1 MTPKRRDPEAT
12 RQSII
17 AAACERFLEK
27 GFGETSMNEIAK
39 HAGVTKSLIH
49 HHFGSK
55 EDLWQA
61 VKEFAFGAYF
71 ATQKKML
78 EESPATIDLLK
89 DSVRLYFHKF
99 IDNPEFNRLICWN
112 HLENTRFT
120 MPMASEVMALGT
132 QKIQELQDKGELRDD
147 MPAAFMLVSFLS
159 LIEHWVFWR
168 EEMENESF
176 RCGLTNPDPNT
187 NIDEAYLES
196 LMKIFFS
203 GVHPKAKEHEA

>member
-1 MTPKRRDPEAT
+1 MSVKRRDPEAT

-17 AAACERFLEK
+17 EAACELFLKK

-39 HAGVTKSLIH
+39 QAQITKSLIH

-55 EDLWQA
+55 DDLWQA
-61 VKEFAFGAYF
+61 VKEHTFGTYF

-89 DSVRLYFHKF
+89 NSVRLYFHKF

-120 MPMASEVMALGT
+120 MPMATEVMALGAA
-132 QKIQELQDKGELRDD
+132 KIAELQQNGELRNDI
-147 MPAAFMLVSFLS
+147 PAVHILVSFLS
-159 LIEHWVFWR
+159 LIEHWAFWR
-168 EEMENESF
+168 EELESK
-176 RCGLTNPDPNT
+176 GLKAALQNPDPNS
-187 NIDEAYLES
+187 NMDEAYLDS
-196 LMKIFFS
+196 LVKIFFA
-203 GVHPKAKEHEA
+203 GVHPDAKKTDP